1 VIERYLN
8 LFAQDAMKIS
18 LAVQVMSSTVAA
30 AIDTHVTAGHMDN
43 RYLTTALFAQEVVD
57 LFDSFIGVAHYPEHV
72 RLLHCLL
79 TSTIKHMEYWRSAV
93 DMI

>member
-1 VIERYLN
+1 
-8 LFAQDAMKIS
+8 
-18 LAVQVMSSTVAA
+18 
-30 AIDTHVTAGHMDN
+30 MDN

-93 DMI
+93 DKV